1 MEYKKWSEWRKWDL
15 HIHTP
20 KSIISNY
27 WWDTDKVW
35 EEFIKSLENLPEE
48 VKVIWITDY
57 YFIDWYEKVMFYKQQ
72 WRLKN
77 IEKIFPILEFRIDTF
92 WSWNENRLQKIN
104 LHILFDLNENDIKE
118 EIKKV
123 KERFINLIPITK
135 LEKHKTKT
143 LSINNFISE
152 WWGSLDDGFSSL
164 IPSTDIVF
172 NLINSQEWSSKT
184 FLFLWYKEWS
194 NLDKNKQLKPF
205 KEDLY
210 YKVGAFFSSNFSNFE
225 DSQKWLNEFWNK
237 KLLHSLDI
245 HDMKTLTINYFCNT
259 RIKWDPT
266 FEWLKQIIYEWD
278 ERVYIGDKP
287 EIFNRIEQNKTQ
299 YISNLIINQVNSYDE
314 THGIRF
320 KNECIDFNQW
330 LVAIIWNKWSWK
342 SAIADILWL
351 LWNSKKEKYFSFL
364 RDDRFRK
371 NKLANN
377 FEWELKLISW
387 DNISKNLW
395 GNIEESSVERIRYLP
410 QNYFNEITEE
420 IESKKFKE
428 TLENVVFNHLNNDSK
443 FWKSSFEDL
452 VNFKSIAVKNDINEI
467 YDKIKKLNNE
477 IFNLEIYSQ
486 KWEIDK
492 LKNKIELK
500 KQELKVQEDL
510 LKKINKEKP
519 KNYKKKDNYNT
530 KQLEKINKYEA
541 EISDLDEKIQ
551 IKKTEL
557 SELRIHKEKLNNVKL
572 WLESFERR
580 LTEFVWDNI
589 EVFEFHWLDKNKIV
603 KMSVDYKKINK
614 KIWQMDEKIKSIEC
628 CLMDT
633 NKINDINDGK
643 LKEKIQRIN
652 LSLKRENLVNMLNK
666 LKTSL
671 SSSEIK
677 YQKYL
682 EMKKNIEQSIKDI
695 KWDINISDSLVFYEK
710 RLRDFTEK
718 KNWLTLIEKNIL
730 EKNNK
735 RYDLVKE
742 IFNKK
747 QEILNLYNE
756 FKKPIDNI
764 VENENFKESQINI
777 KVNLQ
782 INKDFEEK
790 FLQFINQSKKWSFM
804 WKEDWKKELTN
815 IISEI
820 EMSFDGIKNMLNSIL
835 EHLVFDMRDNN
846 KKENNI
852 FDQINNVEWFYNYI
866 FSLDYIDINYEL
878 KSGDKTLDQLSPW
891 EKWNL
896 LLIFYLMIDKETIPL
911 VIDQPEDNLDNKSV
925 FEMLSVFIKQAK
937 KRRQIILVTHNPNLA
952 IWADAEQIICTTID
966 KTNQNKFSY
975 ISWSIENPKIN
986 DKIVEILEWTMP
998 AFQKRESKYQKR

>member
-1 MEYKKWSEWRKWDL
+1 MDYQRWSEWRKWDL

-20 KSIISNY
+20 KSIVSKY
-27 WWDTDKVW
+27 WWDNEEVWDK
-35 EEFIKSLENLPEE
+35 FIKSLENLPEE

-57 YFIDWYEKVMFYKQQ
+57 YFIDWYEKVMSYKQQ

-92 WSWNENRLQKIN
+92 WSWNENKLQKIN
-104 LHILFDLNENDIKE
+104 LHILFNLDENDIKE

-123 KERFINLIPITK
+123 KERFIGLIPITK
-135 LEKHKTKT
+135 LEKHKTKV
-143 LSINNFISE
+143 LSIDNFISE
-152 WWGSLDDGFSSL
+152 WWGSLDDGFGSL
-164 IPSTDIVF
+164 IPSTDRVF
-172 NLINSQEWSSKT
+172 DLIKSQEWSSKT

-194 NLDKNKQLKPF
+194 NLDKNNQLKPF

-210 YKVGAFFSSNFSNFE
+210 CKVGAFFSSNFSKFE

-245 HDMKTLTINYFCNT
+245 HDMKTLTIDYFCNT

-266 FEWLKQIIYEWD
+266 FEWLKQIFYEWD
-278 ERVYIGDKP
+278 ERVYIWDKP

-299 YISNLIINQVNSYDE
+299 YISNLIIDQVDSYDE
-314 THGIRF
+314 TRGIWF
-320 KNECIDFNQW
+320 KNECIDFNTW

-342 SAIADILWL
+342 SAVADILWL

-371 NKLANN
+371 SKLANN
-377 FEWELKLISW
+377 FEWKLNFISW
-387 DNISKNLW
+387 DNITKNLW
-395 GNIEESSVERIRYLP
+395 ENIEESSVERIRYLP

-420 IESKKFKE
+420 IENKKFKE
-428 TLENVVFNHLNNDSK
+428 TLENVVFNHLNDDSK

-452 VNFKSIAVKNDINEI
+452 VNFKSIAVKNDIREI

-477 IFNLEIYSQ
+477 IFNLEKCSQ

-492 LKNKIELK
+492 LKSKIELK

-510 LKKINKEKP
+510 LKRINKEKP
-519 KNYKKKDNYNT
+519 KNYEKRNDDNT
-530 KQLEKINKYEA
+530 KQLEKIKKYEA
-541 EISDLDEKIQ
+541 KISDLDEKIQ
-551 IKKTEL
+551 TKKTEL
-557 SELRIHKEKLNNVKL
+557 SELKIHKEELNNVKL

-580 LTEFVWDNI
+580 LIEFVWENI

-603 KMSVDYKKINK
+603 KMSVDYEKINK
-614 KIWQMDEKIKSIEC
+614 KIWQMDEKINSIEC

-633 NKINDINDGK
+633 NKINDIDDER
-643 LKEKIQRIN
+643 LKKKIQRIN
-652 LSLKRENLVNMLNK
+652 LSLERENLVDMQNK
-666 LKTSL
+666 LRTSL
-671 SSSEIK
+671 SSAEIK
-677 YQKYL
+677 YQEYL
-682 EMKKNIEQSIKDI
+682 EMKKNIEQLIKDI
-695 KWDINISDSLVFYEK
+695 KWDINIPDTLMFYEK
-710 RLRDFTEK
+710 KLKDLTEK
-718 KNWLTLIEKNIL
+718 KKWLTVVEKNIL
-730 EKNNK
+730 EKKDK
-735 RYDLVKE
+735 RYELVEE

-747 QEILNLYNE
+747 QEILKLYNE

-764 VENENFKESQINI
+764 VDNENFRESQINI

-782 INKDFEEK
+782 INKDFEQN
-790 FLQFINQSKKWSFM
+790 FLQFINQSRRWSFM
-804 WKEDWKKELTN
+804 WKEDWKKELNN
-815 IISEI
+815 IISET
-820 EMSFDGIKNMLNSIL
+820 EMSFEGIKNMLNSIL
-835 EHLVFDMRDNN
+835 EHLIFDMRYND

-852 FDQINNVEWFYNYI
+852 FDQINDVEWFYNYI

-878 KSGDKTLDQLSPW
+878 KSWDKTLDQLSPW

-966 KTNQNKFSY
+966 KTNLNKFSY
-975 ISWSIENPKIN
+975 ISWSIENPYIN

-998 AFQKRESKYQKR
+998 AFQKRELKYQKR